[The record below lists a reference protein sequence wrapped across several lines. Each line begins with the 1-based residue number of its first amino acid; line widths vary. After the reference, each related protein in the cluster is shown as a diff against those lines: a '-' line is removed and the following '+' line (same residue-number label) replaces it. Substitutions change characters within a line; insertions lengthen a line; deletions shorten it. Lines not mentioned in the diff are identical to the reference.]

1 MKKLVALLLT
11 FLIVLVGCKSPKITK
26 VDDDIKTDSIRFKNE
41 YDMVSE
47 DNLYEYATYLN
58 VTDMLDKGTGIIYF
72 GFPTCTLCKEVVP
85 ILDSAAKDKNVKT
98 ILYYNFKEIRE
109 NNTTEYQK
117 LANILSD
124 YIKEDEEGNKK
135 IEAPTVVF
143 VNKGKIVGVYIGVID
158 SSKEEVISSEE
169 KENLKNN
176 FMSLIDKI
184 LIDDVSTTKQDINEA
199 N

>member
-11 FLIVLVGCKSPKITK
+11 FLIVLAGCKSPKITK

-41 YDMVSE
+41 YDMVSK

-85 ILDSAAKDKNVKT
+85 ILDSSAKEKKVKT

-109 NNTTEYQK
+109 NNTAEYQK
-117 LANILSD
+117 LAGILSD

-143 VNKGKIVGVYIGVID
+143 VNKGRIVGVYIGVID
-158 SSKEEVISSEE
+158 SSKEEVIS
-169 KENLKNN
+169 NRVYHTNN
-176 FMSLIDKI
+176 I
-184 LIDDVSTTKQDINEA
+184 TINYPYF
-199 N
+199 NNNIR

>member
-11 FLIVLVGCKSPKITK
+11 FLIVLAGCKSPKITK

-41 YDMVSE
+41 YDMVSK

-85 ILDSAAKDKNVKT
+85 ILDNAAKEKKVKT
-98 ILYYNFKEIRE
+98 ILYYNFKEIRK
-109 NNTTEYQK
+109 NNTVEYQK
-117 LANILSD
+117 LAGILSD

-143 VNKGKIVGVYIGVID
+143 VNKGRIVGVYIGVID
-158 SSKEEVISSEE
+158 SSKEEVISNEE

-176 FMSLIDKI
+176 FMSLIDKM
-184 LIDDVSTTKQDINEA
+184 LIDDISTTTQDVKEA

>member
-41 YDMVSE
+41 YDMVSK

-85 ILDSAAKDKNVKT
+85 ILDNAAKEKKVKT
-98 ILYYNFKEIRE
+98 ILYYNFKEIRK
-109 NNTTEYQK
+109 NNTAEYQK
-117 LANILSD
+117 LAGILSD

-143 VNKGKIVGVYIGVID
+143 VNKGRIVGVYIGVID
-158 SSKEEVISSEE
+158 SSKEEVISNEE

-176 FMSLIDKI
+176 FMSLIDKM
-184 LIDDVSTTKQDINEA
+184 LIDDISTTKISEE
-199 N
+199 

>member
-11 FLIVLVGCKSPKITK
+11 FLIVLAGCKSPKITK

-58 VTDMLDKGTGIIYF
+58 VTDMLDKETGIIYF

-85 ILDSAAKDKNVKT
+85 ILDSVAKEKKVKK

-117 LANILSD
+117 LASILSD

-135 IEAPTVVF
+135 IEAPTIVF
-143 VNKGKIVGVYIGVID
+143 INKGRIVGVYIGVID

-176 FMSLIDKI
+176 FASLIDKM
-184 LIDDVSTTKQDINEA
+184 LIDDISTTKINEE
-199 N
+199 

>member
-11 FLIVLVGCKSPKITK
+11 FLIVLAGCKSPKITK

-58 VTDMLDKGTGIIYF
+58 VTDMLDKETGIIYF

-85 ILDSAAKDKNVKT
+85 ILDSAAKEKKVKA

-109 NNTTEYQK
+109 NNTAEYQK
-117 LANILSD
+117 LAGILSD

-143 VNKGKIVGVYIGVID
+143 VNKGRIVGVYIGVID
-158 SSKEEVISSEE
+158 SSKEEVISKEE

-176 FMSLIDKI
+176 FMSLIDKM
-184 LIDDVSTTKQDINEA
+184 LIDDISTTKISEE
-199 N
+199 

>member
-11 FLIVLVGCKSPKITK
+11 FLIVLAGCKSPKITK

-58 VTDMLDKGTGIIYF
+58 VTDTLDKGTGIIYF

-85 ILDSAAKDKNVKT
+85 ILDSAAKEKKVKT

-109 NNTTEYQK
+109 NNTAEYQK
-117 LANILSD
+117 LASILSD
-124 YIKEDEEGNKK
+124 YIKEDEEGNKR

-143 VNKGKIVGVYIGVID
+143 VNKGRIVGVYIRVID
-158 SSKEEVISSEE
+158 SSKEEVISKEE

-176 FMSLIDKI
+176 FMSLIDKM
-184 LIDDVSTTKQDINEA
+184 LMDDISTTKISEE
-199 N
+199 

>member
-1 MKKLVALLLT
+1 
-11 FLIVLVGCKSPKITK
+11 
-26 VDDDIKTDSIRFKNE
+26 
-41 YDMVSE
+41 MVSE

-58 VTDMLDKGTGIIYF
+58 VTDMLDKETGIIYF

-85 ILDSAAKDKNVKT
+85 ILDSAAKEKKVKT

-109 NNTTEYQK
+109 NNTAEYQK
-117 LANILSD
+117 LAGILSD

-143 VNKGKIVGVYIGVID
+143 VNKGRIVGVYIGVID
-158 SSKEEVISSEE
+158 SSKEEVISKEE

-176 FMSLIDKI
+176 FMSLIDKM
-184 LIDDVSTTKQDINEA
+184 LIDDISTTKISEE
-199 N
+199 